1 MNAPGKLFQ
10 VGDDEV
16 KLDGEAEIGWA
27 KGKAAGTAD
36 LSIKVRTPIEVINRA
51 EELEAVLP
59 GSTCIFAEG
68 FRDAEHRPKDE
79 DGEAVDDGPIA
90 AHVQRTSWPG
100 DFAWVLVGLG
110 DTGPLDGPNLS
121 RIEGEA
127 PIRSLTLT
135 ASKGTVVL
143 TIGVKLASIPVKL
156 LPSVVA
162 LDGQR
167 VRLLGRNNQTG
178 LFDKPQGE
186 PEAGPAETAEELPPE
201 AGADEGGGE
210 VAELAKASRRKRGGE
225 VAELAKASRRKRGG
239 GKSEPIGEG

>member
-1 MNAPGKLFQ
+1 MTPPGKLFT

-27 KGKAAGTAD
+27 KGKAAGAAD
-36 LSIKVRTPIEVINRA
+36 LAIKVRVAVDTINRA
-51 EELEAVLP
+51 EDLEAVLP
-59 GSTCIFAEG
+59 GATCIFAEG
-68 FRDAEHRPKDE
+68 FRDADHHPKDE

-100 DFAWVLVGLG
+100 DLAWVLVGLG

-121 RIEGEA
+121 RIEGDA

-143 TIGVKLASIPVKL
+143 TLGVKLSVPVRL

-167 VRLLGRNNQTG
+167 VRLLGRNNQAG

-186 PEAGPAETAEELPPE
+186 PEAGPAEDPKPDEELPPE
-201 AGADEGGGE
+201 AGGGE
-210 VAELAKASRRKRGGE
+210 VVDLAKASRRKRGG
-225 VAELAKASRRKRGG
+225 
-239 GKSEPIGEG
+239 KSEQLGEG

>member
-1 MNAPGKLFQ
+1 MNPGKLFV
-10 VGDDEV
+10 VGNDEV

-51 EELEAVLP
+51 EELETVLP
-59 GSTCIFAEG
+59 GATCIFAEG
-68 FRDAEHRPKDE
+68 FRDAEHRPQDE

-100 DFAWVLVGLG
+100 DLAWVLVGLG
-110 DTGPLDGPNLS
+110 DVGPLDGPGLS

-143 TIGVKLASIPVKL
+143 TLGVKLSVPVKL
-156 LPSVVA
+156 LPAVVA

-167 VRLLGRNNQTG
+167 VRLLGRNNQAG

-186 PEAGPAETAEELPPE
+186 PEAGSAEEAPPADDLPPE

-210 VAELAKASRRKRGGE
+210 VVELAKATRRKR
-225 VAELAKASRRKRGG
+225 G